1 MNDNYT
7 EQYVQ
12 SHIDTINEWYSLHSD
27 ELISLRNSINQF
39 LSVNTDNS
47 IYTLCTFLNNQ
58 TIMKTFCSISDIAYC
73 IYAADITA
81 SEFNS
86 HVSTVKF
93 MNNAPDIDAL
103 IYKVQ
108 YYKFL
113 ILNIEYDVERTAA
126 IQAVIERISSNEIS
140 LIALFKLIYTI
151 AVNKSAVID
160 ILTHNLR
167 LSGISEAADILN
179 ELFKNME
186 NEHESL

>member
-1 MNDNYT
+1 MTTNYT

-12 SHIDTINEWYSLHSD
+12 ADINNINEWHALHSG

-39 LSVNTDNS
+39 LSANTDNS

-58 TIMKTFCSISDIAYC
+58 TIMKTFYSVSDIAYC

-113 ILNIEYDVERTAA
+113 VLNIEYDVDRTTA
-126 IQAVIERISSNEIS
+126 IQSMIKKVNSNEIS
-140 LIALFKLIYTI
+140 LIALFKLIYSI
-151 AVNKSAVID
+151 AVNKSAVIE
-160 ILTHNLR
+160 ILIHNLR
-167 LSGISEAADILN
+167 LSGMPEAADTIN
-179 ELFKNME
+179 NIFKTTE
-186 NEHESL
+186 NKHESL

>member
-1 MNDNYT
+1 MITNYT

-12 SHIDTINEWYSLHSD
+12 SDINNINEWYSLHSD
-27 ELISLRNSINQF
+27 ELTSLRSSINQF

-58 TIMKTFCSISDIAYC
+58 TIMKTFYSISDIAYC

-86 HVSTVKF
+86 QVSTVKF
-93 MNNAPDIDAL
+93 MNNAPDINAL
-103 IYKVQ
+103 INKVQ

-113 ILNIEYDVERTAA
+113 ILNIEYDVERTTA
-126 IQAVIERISSNEIS
+126 IQTIIEKVSNNEIS

-151 AVNKSAVID
+151 AVDKAAIIE

-167 LSGISEAADILN
+167 LSGMSETADILN
-179 ELFKNME
+179 KLFKNME
-186 NEHESL
+186 NEQ

>member
-1 MNDNYT
+1 MITNYT

-12 SHIDTINEWYSLHSD
+12 SDINNINEWHSLHSD
-27 ELISLRNSINQF
+27 ELTSLRSSINQF

-58 TIMKTFCSISDIAYC
+58 TIMKTFYSISDIAYC

-86 HVSTVKF
+86 QVSTVKF
-93 MNNAPDIDAL
+93 
-103 IYKVQ
+103 
-108 YYKFL
+108 
-113 ILNIEYDVERTAA
+113 IEK
-126 IQAVIERISSNEIS
+126 ISNNEIS

-151 AVNKSAVID
+151 AVDKAAIIE

-167 LSGISEAADILN
+167 LSGMSETADILN

-186 NEHESL
+186 NEQ

>member
-1 MNDNYT
+1 MTTNYT

-12 SHIDTINEWYSLHSD
+12 AHIDTINEWYSLHSD
-27 ELISLRNSINQF
+27 ELASLRSSINQF

-93 MNNAPDIDAL
+93 MNNAPDINAL
-103 IYKVQ
+103 INKVQ

-113 ILNIEYDVERTAA
+113 ILNIEYDVERTTA
-126 IQAVIERISSNEIS
+126 IQTIIEKISNNEIS

-151 AVNKSAVID
+151 AVDKTYIME
-160 ILTHNLR
+160 ILTLNLR
-167 LSGISEAADILN
+167 LSGMSENADILN

-186 NEHESL
+186 NEQ